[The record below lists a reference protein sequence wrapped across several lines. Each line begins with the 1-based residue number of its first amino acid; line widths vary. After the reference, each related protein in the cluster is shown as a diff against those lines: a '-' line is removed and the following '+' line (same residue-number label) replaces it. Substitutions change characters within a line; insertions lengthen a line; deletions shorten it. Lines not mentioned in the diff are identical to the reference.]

1 MTRKRITIL
10 GATGS
15 IGQSTLKVLATR
27 PDYQV
32 FALTANENVE
42 LLLAQCQQF
51 KPEFAVL
58 GTEALAQD
66 LTTKIQSLGLSTQV
80 LSGTAAL
87 AQVARDP
94 SVTHVMAAI
103 VGGAGLAPSF
113 AAAESG
119 KIILLANKE
128 ALVMAGAIFMDAVA
142 RSNATLLPVDSEH
155 NAIFQCLGQSSHVG
169 KGVQRILL
177 TGSGGPFLDT
187 PLADLHRV
195 TPDDACRHPNW
206 DMGRKISVDSATMM
220 NKGLELIEA
229 CWLFDVPPEKIE
241 FVIHPQSIVHSM
253 VEFVDGSVVAQLGQ
267 PEMRT
272 PIAHVLAFPERCEA
286 GVAALD
292 FSKLTALEFRA
303 PELSRF
309 PALSLARTVASGPKS
324 LAITFNAANEVAVEA
339 FLAERL
345 SFLNISEVIKAAVD
359 VAATPEL
366 NSLGDVLTCD
376 QEARALTRRILK
388 AYD

>member
-1 MTRKRITIL
+1 MNNKRITIL
-10 GATGS
+10 GSTGS
-15 IGQSTLKVLATR
+15 IGQSTLKVLATQ
-27 PDYQV
+27 PDYEV
-32 FALTANENVE
+32 FALTANGNVD

-58 GTEALAQD
+58 GAAALAQD
-66 LTTKIQSLGLSTQV
+66 LAAKLQTLGLATQV
-80 LSGTAAL
+80 LSGPAAL
-87 AQVARDP
+87 IQVAADP
-94 SVTHVMAAI
+94 AVTHVMAAI

-119 KIILLANKE
+119 KVILLANKE

-187 PLADLHRV
+187 PLAALDHV

-267 PEMRT
+267 PDMRT
-272 PIAHVLAFPERCEA
+272 PIAHVLAFPERTDA

-292 FSKLTALEFRA
+292 FSKLSALEFRA

-309 PALSLARTVASGPKS
+309 PVLSMARRVASGPKS
-324 LAITFNAANEVAVEA
+324 LAIIFNAANEVAVEA

-345 SFLNISEVIKAAVD
+345 SFLNISVVIKAALD
-359 VAATPEL
+359 AAETQEL
-366 NSLGDVLTCD
+366 HSLDDVLAYDAT
-376 QEARALTRRILK
+376 ARTLTRRILSSL
-388 AYD
+388 